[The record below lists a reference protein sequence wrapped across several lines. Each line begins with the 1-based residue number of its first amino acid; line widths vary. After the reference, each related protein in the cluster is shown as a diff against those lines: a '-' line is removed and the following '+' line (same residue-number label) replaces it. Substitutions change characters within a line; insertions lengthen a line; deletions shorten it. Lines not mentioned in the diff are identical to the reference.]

1 MLIDCMANSKSSK
14 LSDSWQTLKMAW
26 QHRLVVPGLLLAT
39 LLLGVLAW
47 HFNIITDHTNNHR
60 NTLATASV
68 EVLQALPG
76 TIEISAFCSNSP
88 YKGRYFRKSILA
100 MVQRYQHVHRDMHLQ
115 FIDPSISPALAREH
129 QIKRE
134 GEMII
139 RYRGQQKHMYLPYT
153 EEAFTNVLLQ
163 LQHGERAPLLFSSGF
178 GETALGSETAN
189 GGSHLAEAIRT
200 AGLQVISSA
209 GVTQTSL
216 LETKLATKNLPTEK
230 LPTIVL
236 AGATHPYT
244 LGQVKAIQSHISK
257 GGNLIWLVDDP
268 AAQGLQS
275 LAESLALE
283 VSKGMVIDP
292 ANRHFDIPLHALST
306 QRYSGQGPTQEFSL
320 RTFFDQAHAIVRYRQ
335 PEDPWRTLPLVAV
348 AERGWTSA
356 TYHPAQPEKL
366 PAYNAQTD
374 SQGPATIVLALERKL
389 ASGELQRILVIGSTG
404 FFSNVQQ
411 QRGGNLAFTM
421 QSLQWVVNNQ
431 PSITL
436 PVAPLRDSIILLP
449 SQQTWLMLL
458 FNGFQFG
465 LPAVLFLAGWL
476 RWRRKHQH

>member
-1 MLIDCMANSKSSK
+1 MANSQSSK
-14 LSDSWQTLKMAW
+14 QSKSWQSLALAW
-26 QHRLVVPGLLLAT
+26 HHRLVVPGLLLIT
-39 LLLGVLAW
+39 LVLGVLAW
-47 HFNIITDHTNNHR
+47 HFNIISDHTNNRR
-60 NTLATASV
+60 NTLSKASI
-68 EVLQALPG
+68 EVLQALPE

-115 FIDPSISPALAREH
+115 FIDPSISPKMAREQ
-129 QIKRE
+129 QIKKE

-139 RYRGQQKHMYLPYT
+139 RYRGQQKRMHLPYT

-163 LQHGERAPLLFSSGF
+163 LQHGERAPLLFSTGS
-178 GETALGSETAN
+178 GETTLDSEAAN
-189 GGSHLAEAIRT
+189 GGSHLAEAMRT
-200 AGLQVISSA
+200 AGLKVISSA
-209 GVTQTSL
+209 GVAQTSS
-216 LETKLATKNLPTEK
+216 LETKPATKTLPIEK
-230 LPTIVL
+230 LPTLVL
-236 AGATHPYT
+236 AGATNPYT
-244 LGQVKAIQSHISK
+244 QAQVKAIQSHISK
-257 GGNLIWLVDDP
+257 GGSLIWLVDDP
-268 AAQGLQS
+268 ATQGLQS

-283 VSKGMVIDP
+283 ISKGMVIDP
-292 ANRHFDIPLHALST
+292 ANRQFDIPLHALST

-335 PEDPWRTLPLVAV
+335 SEDPWRTLPLVAV
-348 AERGWTSA
+348 AERGWTSM
-356 TYHPAQPEKL
+356 TYHPEQPEKL
-366 PAYNAQTD
+366 PAYDAHTD
-374 SQGPATIVLALERKL
+374 SQGPATIVLALEKTL
-389 ASGELQRILVIGSTG
+389 ASGELQRIMVIGSTG

-449 SQQTWLMLL
+449 SQQTWLMVL

-465 LPAVLFLAGWL
+465 LPAVLLLAGWL

>member
-1 MLIDCMANSKSSK
+1 MANSH
-14 LSDSWQTLKMAW
+14 LSRTSRSWQSLRLAW
-26 QHRLVVPGLLLAT
+26 QHRFIVPGLLLLT
-39 LLLGVLAW
+39 LVLGVLAW
-47 HFNIITDHTNNHR
+47 HFNIISDHTNNHR
-60 NTLATASV
+60 NTLSKASI

-88 YKGRYFRKSILA
+88 YKGRYFRKSILS
-100 MVQRYQHVHRDMHLQ
+100 MVQRYQHVHQDMHLQ
-115 FIDPSISPALAREH
+115 FIDPSISPTLARE
-129 QIKRE
+129 QQVKKE

-139 RYRGQQKHMYLPYT
+139 RYRGQQKRMYLPYT

-163 LQHGERAPLLFSSGF
+163 LQHGERAPLLFSTGY
-178 GETALGSETAN
+178 GETALDSEAAD
-189 GGSHLAEAIRT
+189 GASHLAEAIRA
-200 AGLQVISSA
+200 AGLQAISSA
-209 GVTQTSL
+209 SLKHTSS
-216 LETKLATKNLPTEK
+216 LEKKPAPKNLPIEK

-244 LGQVKAIQSHISK
+244 QDQVNAIQSHIGK
-257 GGNLIWLVDDP
+257 GGSLIWLVDDP
-268 AAQGLQS
+268 AAQGLQP
-275 LAESLALE
+275 LAESLALDI
-283 VSKGMVIDP
+283 SKGMVIDP
-292 ANRHFDIPLHALST
+292 ANRQFDIPLHALST
-306 QRYSGQGPTQEFSL
+306 QRYSGQGPSHEFSL

-335 PEDPWRTLPLVAV
+335 PQDPWRTLPLVAA
-348 AERGWTSA
+348 AERGWTSMA
-356 TYHPAQPEKL
+356 YRPAQPGKL
-366 PAYNAQTD
+366 PAFNPETD
-374 SQGPATIVLALERKL
+374 SQGPATIALALEKTL
-389 ASGELQRILVIGSTG
+389 ASGELQRIMVIGSAG